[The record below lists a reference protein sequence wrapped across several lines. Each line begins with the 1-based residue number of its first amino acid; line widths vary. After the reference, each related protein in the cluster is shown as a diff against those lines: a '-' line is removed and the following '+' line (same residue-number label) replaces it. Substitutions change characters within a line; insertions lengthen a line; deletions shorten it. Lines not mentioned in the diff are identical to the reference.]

1 MANLCDIVKYLL
13 MNNANAE
20 LLDIH
25 GNNAVHL
32 ACYGGKLDSLRI
44 LASSVLLPKMLDTI
58 NYDGE

>member
-1 MANLCDIVKYLL
+1 

-20 LLDIH
+20 LLDTR

-44 LASSVLLPKMLDTI
+44 LASSVSLPKMLDTI